1 MTQQI
6 LKNSWWKNVWFL
18 CSVTLV
24 LCKVVQF
31 SLETDSCCG
40 NGNKLVVAWA
50 FPRDHIGVLAQL
62 LRKALGHYVTTV
74 PTTPMWH
81 SGPGNN

>member
-1 MTQQI
+1 M
-6 LKNSWWKNVWFL
+6 
-18 CSVTLV
+18 V
-24 LCKVVQF
+24 LCRVLCNVVQF
-31 SLETDSCCG
+31 SFETDSCCG

-50 FPRDHIGVLAQL
+50 FPLTTLELLAQL
-62 LRKALGHYVTTV
+62 LSKALGHYVTTV